1 MLLRHPGQITSD
13 ATISCVI
20 VNRSSCTCRRCLDHW
35 LQGLGLSAGAQAQQ
49 AWLSGLLPGLQ
60 ELSAGTQ
67 LPRCGASLSPLH
79 LCAKLF
85 ARHFLA
91 LQSV

>member
-1 MLLRHPGQITSD
+1 MLTHHPGQIAYDVITVVVF
-13 ATISCVI
+13 AT
-20 VNRSSCTCRRCLDHW
+20 RSIHTCRRCLDHW

-67 LPRCGASLSPLH
+67 LPLSLMTALKSPQLICVH
-79 LCAKLF
+79 SSLL
-85 ARHFLA
+85 
-91 LQSV
+91 S